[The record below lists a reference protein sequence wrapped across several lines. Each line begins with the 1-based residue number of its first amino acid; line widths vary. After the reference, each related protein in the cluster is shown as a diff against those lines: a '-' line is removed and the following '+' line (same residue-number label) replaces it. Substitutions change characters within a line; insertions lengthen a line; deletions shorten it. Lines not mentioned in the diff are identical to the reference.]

1 MRRHRSLYFS
11 VHHPES
17 KCTSI
22 SCYCLSINRCVFLH
36 MHFDK
41 LHHNSCLTHIYFQ
54 PGKYRV
60 KKEF

>member
-1 MRRHRSLYFS
+1 MRHHRSLYFS

-22 SCYCLSINRCVFLH
+22 SCYCLSISRCVFLH

-41 LHHNSCLTHIYFQ
+41 LHHNSCLIHI
-54 PGKYRV
+54 
-60 KKEF
+60 